1 MENSENTEKKEKI
14 PPPGRVYDEKGR
26 AVFAPGVS
34 GNPAG
39 KPKGT
44 KHLTSLLFEALQK
57 PSPKEGKTYQDL
69 LIDRIL
75 NDAIIKGK
83 GDLIKLAMNYID
95 GMPEQ
100 GVDITSNGEKI
111 NTNDSEV
118 MAMAQEIRERL
129 RAKKMD

>member
-1 MENSENTEKKEKI
+1 MNNSENTEKNEKI

-57 PSPKEGKTYQDL
+57 QAKEGKTYQDL
-69 LIDRIL
+69 LVERIL

-83 GDLIKLAMNYID
+83 GDLIKLAWNYID

-100 GVDITSNGEKI
+100 GVDITSGGEKI
-111 NTNDSEV
+111 EAPTSEV
-118 MAMAQEIRERL
+118 MKMAEEIRERL